1 MNDTLKITEEK
12 MSKSF
17 DSMIHQ
23 FTKTRTGRA
32 SASVLD
38 DIKVNYYGTPTL
50 IKQLCNINIP
60 EPRMITIQP
69 YDKSTLSDIEKAI
82 LGANLGITPE
92 NDGNIIRLPFP
103 ALTEDKRKDIV
114 KQIKKIAEDCKVAV
128 RNIRR
133 DTNDNIK
140 KMKKNSEITEDQE
153 KKILDD
159 IQKSTDKWIE
169 KIDETSKN
177 KEKEILEV

>member
-1 MNDTLKITEEK
+1 MEEVVKQSDEK
-12 MSKSF
+12 MGKSF
-17 DSMIHQ
+17 DSMAHS
-23 FTKTRTGRA
+23 FGKTRTGRA
-32 SASVLD
+32 TASVLD
-38 DIKVNYYGTPTL
+38 DLKVDYYGTLTP
-50 IKQLCNINIP
+50 IKQLSNVNIP

-69 YDKSTLSDIEKAI
+69 YDKTTISEIEKVI
-82 LGANLGITPE
+82 LASNIGITPE

-114 KQIKKIAEDCKVAV
+114 KQIKKIAEDTKIAI

-133 DTNDNIK
+133 DQNEIVK
-140 KMKKNSEITEDQE
+140 KMKKNSELTEDQE

-169 KIDETSKN
+169 KIDEVTKH

>member
-1 MNDTLKITEEK
+1 MNELITQLEEK

-17 DSMIHQ
+17 ESMIHQ

-32 SASVLD
+32 SASVLED
-38 DIKVNYYGTPTL
+38 LKIIYYGAPTP
-50 IKQLCNINIP
+50 IKQLSNVNIP

-69 YDKSTLSDIEKAI
+69 YDKTTLGDIEKVI
-82 LGANLGITPE
+82 LAANLGITPE

-103 ALTEDKRKDIV
+103 ALTEEKRKDIV
-114 KQIKKIAEDCKVAV
+114 KQIKKIAEDSKVSI

-133 DTNDNIK
+133 DQNEQVK
-140 KMKKNSEITEDQE
+140 KMKKASELTEDQE
-153 KKILDD
+153 KKTLED

-169 KIDETSKN
+169 KIDEAARN

>member
-1 MNDTLKITEEK
+1 MEEVVKQSDEK
-12 MSKSF
+12 MGKSF
-17 DSMIHQ
+17 DSMAHS
-23 FTKTRTGRA
+23 FGKTRTGRA
-32 SASVLD
+32 TASVLD
-38 DIKVNYYGTPTL
+38 DLKVDYYGTLTP
-50 IKQLCNINIP
+50 IKQLSNVNIP

-69 YDKSTLSDIEKAI
+69 YDKTTISEIEKVI
-82 LGANLGITPE
+82 LASNIGITPE

-114 KQIKKIAEDCKVAV
+114 KQIKKIAEDTKIAI

-133 DTNDNIK
+133 DQNEIVK
-140 KMKKNSEITEDQE
+140 KMKKNSELTEDQE

-169 KIDETSKN
+169 KVDDVTKN